1 MSRRWKCVPP
11 PHHCQPAR
19 FARRAPEQAKLLDFA
34 ENRRKLLRWR
44 SELPK
49 SIALRGRFSR
59 MTGFLSL
66 ALLFSG
72 CNRSA
77 QQPAESAAATE
88 PESSAVESLLRSN
101 ADYQKWFH
109 FYVRHSGYVYPG
121 DATVYRELRR
131 LGYVSI
137 EADNLENRQLP
148 ASKSFMIVNLTDRG
162 SALPGLETTHDGWGV
177 PIAQQQIVS
186 ITPAGQGPA
195 PERLYRY
202 NVVYKWEPTQLGSE
216 IEMELAGKSKPP
228 SGLIQTEASIR
239 RGTSGLVVIG
249 HPTRGVPVQP

>member
-1 MSRRWKCVPP
+1 MR
-11 PHHCQPAR
+11 
-19 FARRAPEQAKLLDFA
+19 
-34 ENRRKLLRWR
+34 
-44 SELPK
+44 
-49 SIALRGRFSR
+49 IALPRCFCR
-59 MTGFLSL
+59 MMGFL
-66 ALLFSG
+66 LLVLLITG

-77 QQPAESAAATE
+77 QQPAENAAAAE

-101 ADYQKWFH
+101 ADYQKWFR
-109 FYVRHSGYVYPG
+109 FYVRHSSYVYPG

-131 LGYVSI
+131 LGYINI

-148 ASKSFMIVNLTDRG
+148 GSRSFMIVSLTDRG
-162 SALPGLETTHDGWGV
+162 SALPGLEAGHDSWGL

-202 NVVYKWEPTQLGSE
+202 NVVYKWESTQLGSE
-216 IEMELAGKSKPP
+216 IEMELPAKSKPP
-228 SGLIQTEASIR
+228 SGLIQTEGSVR

-249 HPTRGVPVQP
+249 HPTRGVPVQQ

>member
-1 MSRRWKCVPP
+1 MRIVLRRCF
-11 PHHCQPAR
+11 C
-19 FARRAPEQAKLLDFA
+19 
-34 ENRRKLLRWR
+34 
-44 SELPK
+44 
-49 SIALRGRFSR
+49 R
-59 MTGFLSL
+59 MTGFLL
-66 ALLFSG
+66 LVLLFSG

-77 QQPAESAAATE
+77 QQPVENAAATE

-101 ADYQKWFH
+101 ADYQKWFR
-109 FYVRHSGYVYPG
+109 FYVRHSSYVYPG

-131 LGYVSI
+131 LGYINI

-148 ASKSFMIVNLTDRG
+148 ASRSFMIVSLTDRG
-162 SALPGLETTHDGWGV
+162 SALPGLEGGHDSWGV

-216 IEMELAGKSKPP
+216 IEMELPAKSKPP
-228 SGLIQTEASIR
+228 SGLIQTEVHIR
-239 RGTSGLVVIG
+239 HGTSGLVVIG
-249 HPTRGVPVQP
+249 HPMRGVPVQQ

>member
-1 MSRRWKCVPP
+1 LYTRITFRR
-11 PHHCQPAR
+11 R
-19 FARRAPEQAKLLDFA
+19 FHRLTAFLL
-34 ENRRKLLRWR
+34 
-44 SELPK
+44 PV
-49 SIALRGRFSR
+49 
-59 MTGFLSL
+59 
-66 ALLFSG
+66 LLFSG
-72 CNRSA
+72 CGRSA
-77 QQPAESAAATE
+77 QQAAESAAATE

-101 ADYQKWFH
+101 ADYQKWFR
-109 FYVRHSGYVYPG
+109 FYVRHSGYVYPN

-131 LGYVSI
+131 LGYINI

-148 ASKSFMIVNLTDRG
+148 ASRPFMIVSLTDRG
-162 SALPGLETTHDGWGV
+162 SALPGVEKTQDGWGL

-216 IEMELAGKSKPP
+216 ITMELPAKSKPP
-228 SGLIQTEASIR
+228 SGLIQTEVHIR

-249 HPTRGVPVQP
+249 YPMRGVPVR